1 MCGSVLLLVTRP
13 FRTSL
18 APVPEAVEAV
28 EHVGARRVPGPLE
41 NLGRETTDR
50 DTLEPVDGA
59 GARNAVANPSGRTR
73 RGALHGTLSLSG
85 TSTTPGGLRADH
97 QRAPGAT

>member
-28 EHVGARRVPGPLE
+28 EHVGVRRVPGPLE

-59 GARNAVANPSGRTR
+59 GRAKPVANPPGRTR

>member
-1 MCGSVLLLVTRP
+1 MCGSVLLLVARP

-41 NLGRETTDR
+41 DLGRETTDR
-50 DTLEPVDGA
+50 DRSSRSTAL
-59 GARNAVANPSGRTR
+59 ARGMRSPTGR
-73 RGALHGTLSLSG
+73 A
-85 TSTTPGGLRADH
+85 
-97 QRAPGAT
+97 APGAAL

>member
-1 MCGSVLLLVTRP
+1 MCGSVLLLVARP

-18 APVPEAVEAV
+18 PSVPEAVEAV
-28 EHVGARRVPGPLE
+28 EDVGARRVPGLLE
-41 NLGRETTDR
+41 DLGRETTDR

-59 GARNAVANPSGRTR
+59 GARNAIANPSGRTR

-85 TSTTPGGLRADH
+85 TSTTPGD
-97 QRAPGAT
+97 